1 MSVIEREHHGGRLHE
16 AARRWGIPVS
26 DWLDLSTGI
35 SPFAWPVPTLPASV
49 WQRLPE
55 EDDGLTACCRH
66 WLAVP
71 AGAACLPVPGSQA
84 ALQLLPRLRKTA
96 RVGVPSPGYREHAL
110 AWQRAGHEVVPLSVE
125 QIDGALPDLDVLVCI
140 NPNNPTGHLYPQDT
154 LLRWHQQ
161 LAAKGGWLVVDE
173 AFLEASD
180 GESLAARCDQPGL
193 IVLRSLGK
201 FFGLAGLRA
210 GVMVGPAA
218 VCEALADLLGPW
230 AMSHPARWVMARAV
244 QDRDWQQRQRECLRQ
259 ARLRLDGLL
268 SAAGL
273 LPQGD
278 SDLFALCVHDEAE
291 AIRDGL
297 ARQAILVRHFEQPGA
312 LRFGL
317 PGNESEEQRLLLAL
331 QTLPV

>member
-1 MSVIEREHHGGRLHE
+1 MSVLEGEHHGGRLHE

-140 NPNNPTGHLYPQDT
+140 NPNNPTGSMVGEAQIDAFMEKVPEDVLVIFDEAYAEICLGDMPDT
-154 LLRWHQQ
+154 LKYFRNGRACMTLRTFSK
-161 LAAKGGWLVVDE
+161 AY
-173 AFLEASD
+173 
-180 GESLAARCDQPGL
+180 
-193 IVLRSLGK
+193 
-201 FFGLAGLRA
+201 GLAGLR
-210 GVMVGPAA
+210 VGF
-218 VCEALADLLGPW
+218 GI
-230 AMSHPARWVMARAV
+230 
-244 QDRDWQQRQRECLRQ
+244 
-259 ARLRLDGLL
+259 G
-268 SAAGL
+268 SA
-273 LPQGD
+273 P
-278 SDLFALCVHDEAE
+278 
-291 AIRDGL
+291 
-297 ARQAILVRHFEQPGA
+297 
-312 LRFGL
+312 
-317 PGNESEEQRLLLAL
+317 
-331 QTLPV
+331 